1 MARAACGAAVRGTRE
16 VAVDAPAQDAWQAL
30 SAGAWD
36 GPIRLVVGT
45 VGYAGTVT
53 VVDVDEDDRSVGCH
67 VQARGREG
75 WAGVAAVL
83 ELRPAGAGGG
93 VSIEGDVEVVGG
105 ADERAADALLDE
117 LAERVRRAL
126 AGRPPAPAGPP
137 AAVGPP
143 AAAPADPAP
152 PVSPADDPAW
162 RRRLAAR
169 AAAAVAVGAAA
180 GLAIARRGRGR

>member
-1 MARAACGAAVRGTRE
+1 VRATRE
-16 VAVDAPAQDAWQAL
+16 VAADAPAQDAWRVLA
-30 SAGAWD
+30 AGTWA
-36 GPIRLVVGT
+36 GPIRLAVGPAA
-45 VGYAGTVT
+45 YAGAVT

-67 VQARGREG
+67 VQARGRES

-83 ELRPAGAGGG
+83 ELRPSGAGG

-105 ADERAADALLDE
+105 ADERAAAALLDE

-126 AGRPPAPAGPP
+126 TGGPAPTRSP
-137 AAVGPP
+137 AV
-143 AAAPADPAP
+143 AP
-152 PVSPADDPAW
+152 PGAQPASPADDRAW

-180 GLAIARRGRGR
+180 GLAIARRGSGR

>member
-1 MARAACGAAVRGTRE
+1 VRATRE
-16 VAVDAPAQDAWQAL
+16 VAVDAPAQDAWRAL
-30 SAGAWD
+30 AAGTWD
-36 GPIRLVVGT
+36 GPIRLAVGT
-45 VGYAGTVT
+45 AAYAGTVT

-83 ELRPAGAGGG
+83 ELRPAGGGG
-93 VSIEGDVEVVGG
+93 LSIEGDVEVVGD
-105 ADERAADALLDE
+105 ADERAAAALLDE
-117 LAERVRRAL
+117 LAERLRRAL
-126 AGRPPAPAGPP
+126 AGGPAPSGSP
-137 AAVGPP
+137 AL
-143 AAAPADPAP
+143 APAQTQPA
-152 PVSPADDPAW
+152 SPADDPAW